1 MTTFQAYDLIAE
13 IRFIGAMAG
22 FAVACLLLRFIC
34 ELLGLFERRR

>member
-22 FAVACLLLRFIC
+22 FAVACLLFRFIC
-34 ELLGLFERRR
+34 DLWGHFDRRR